1 MQKCRVKMSK
11 TIERSEQHFARVSPP
26 VVLGHVDSSQVSI
39 GFKRIDYRT
48 VSNARALKRR
58 HRFENSKRRPA
69 STIAKKGHGEKQFA
83 GCHLRQSHGF
93 SFARIKFAWT
103 IERYSFFFSFLFSL
117 SPSKLFQSLR
127 VSSFMPNLLPFVFH
141 DKHDDKINIS
151 SSTND

>member
-1 MQKCRVKMSK
+1 M
-11 TIERSEQHFARVSPP
+11 
-26 VVLGHVDSSQVSI
+26 SSQNVE
-39 GFKRIDYRT
+39 DYRKKRAT
-48 VSNARALKRR
+48 FRSSFSTRRTRPRRFQPSFNRIQTDRLSNARALKRR

>member
-69 STIAKKGHGEKQFA
+69 STIAKKGHGKKDTEKSNLPVVIYDNPTA
-83 GCHLRQSHGF
+83 SRSPGSNSPGRSNV
-93 SFARIKFAWT
+93 IP
-103 IERYSFFFSFLFSL
+103 FFFPFFFL
-117 SPSKLFQSLR
+117 SPHRNFFNLSAYHRSCLIFFR
-127 VSSFMPNLLPFVFH
+127 SFST
-141 DKHDDKINIS
+141 INTTIK
-151 SSTND
+151 